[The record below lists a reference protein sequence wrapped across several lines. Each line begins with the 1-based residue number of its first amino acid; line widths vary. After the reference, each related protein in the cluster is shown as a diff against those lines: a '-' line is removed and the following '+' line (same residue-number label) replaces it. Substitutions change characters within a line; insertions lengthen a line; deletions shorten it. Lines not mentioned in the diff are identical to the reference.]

1 LQLDQTT
8 DIGNDAQLM
17 VFVRYLDTNDYME
30 QFLFSRPLSKN
41 TTGEQVFKKVDSFFK
56 EHRLDW
62 SDCVSVC
69 ADGAP
74 SMMGSKKGFMSFVK
88 KENKNISVVHC
99 LLHQENL
106 AAKEIQED
114 LAIVFK
120 EVVSVVNFIQ
130 SRRLHTRL
138 FRVLCDEIG
147 AEHNGLLFHS
157 NVRWLS
163 RGKVLE
169 RVANLRH
176 EISTFLTQQKHELVD
191 RFSDDEWIAK
201 LLVLANLFSHVNQL
215 NGSMQGKENFFRCI
229 RRH

>member
-1 LQLDQTT
+1 LDETT

-30 QFLFSRPLSKN
+30 QFLFCRPLSKN

-99 LLHQENL
+99 LLHRENL
-106 AAKEIQED
+106 AAKEIQD

-120 EVVSVVNFIQ
+120 EVVSVVNFIK
-130 SRRLHTRL
+130 SLPLHTRL

-157 NVRWLS
+157 NIRWLS
-163 RGKVLE
+163 QGKVLE

-176 EISTFLTQQKHELVD
+176 EICTFLTQQKHEL
-191 RFSDDEWIAK
+191 
-201 LLVLANLFSHVNQL
+201 
-215 NGSMQGKENFFRCI
+215 
-229 RRH
+229 